1 MKKHL
6 TRLFS
11 LLLALVLLIAP
22 ASALTVDQALD
33 LLEEYFYYE
42 IPDEAYEAE
51 SMDELIRILGD
62 PYTSYMSPEAYQA
75 FLAALEGDSNTVGI
89 GVTIQYTDQGILIL
103 ETISGGSAREAGFQ
117 AGDLIV
123 EVDGV
128 SCVPASSASGDLLT
142 GSESTQV
149 SVTILR
155 DGQTSTHVLTR
166 RPVIV
171 PNTEIQILDGGIGYI
186 DCNSFGQDTGEEF
199 AQLVRNNDSKVSVW
213 LLDLRGNGGGYV
225 SAAVEMVD
233 TLAEPGRYVYL
244 EYGNG
249 AVEAYTG
256 SDTPTTKKPVI
267 VLTDGGS
274 ASASEMMSSNIRDL
288 GLGITVGGRTYGKGV
303 AQYLLDSDVLPE
315 YFGDGDCL
323 RLTVYR
329 FYSAEMNTTDRI
341 GVIPTLLVDDDKT
354 ADVALALCG
363 NAAQSGISLR
373 VNSPNASGGYRTFYV
388 APGTDSATLSALLSA
403 LPPQIRLGYSGQS
416 YTPAQ
421 LARLLGIEYDSRWF
435 DDVSDSAYADAIN
448 AMGAYELLE
457 GDGKGNFT
465 PRSQLT
471 RAQLCAMLARVLNVA
486 YNGPTLFDD
495 VEQSSW
501 YGPYVNAM
509 AYLGL
514 VEGTGNGKFNP
525 GATLTQEQF
534 LTIMGRAARFLNLQL
549 DRYGQWAEDEGHFAL
564 YQRLLLKPYSSW
576 ARSSMAVLAWGVEDS
591 LNGRGDMLF
600 APLKDLS
607 PKSPILREEAAAGMY
622 AVLSGLDILP
632 KAADQS
638 R

>member
-6 TRLFS
+6 PRLFS

-142 GSESTQV
+142 GSEGTQV

-329 FYSAEMNTTDRI
+329 FYS
-341 GVIPTLLVDDDKT
+341 
-354 ADVALALCG
+354 
-363 NAAQSGISLR
+363 
-373 VNSPNASGGYRTFYV
+373 
-388 APGTDSATLSALLSA
+388 
-403 LPPQIRLGYSGQS
+403 
-416 YTPAQ
+416 
-421 LARLLGIEYDSRWF
+421 
-435 DDVSDSAYADAIN
+435 
-448 AMGAYELLE
+448 
-457 GDGKGNFT
+457 
-465 PRSQLT
+465 
-471 RAQLCAMLARVLNVA
+471 
-486 YNGPTLFDD
+486 
-495 VEQSSW
+495 
-501 YGPYVNAM
+501 
-509 AYLGL
+509 
-514 VEGTGNGKFNP
+514 
-525 GATLTQEQF
+525 
-534 LTIMGRAARFLNLQL
+534 
-549 DRYGQWAEDEGHFAL
+549 
-564 YQRLLLKPYSSW
+564 
-576 ARSSMAVLAWGVEDS
+576 
-591 LNGRGDMLF
+591 
-600 APLKDLS
+600 
-607 PKSPILREEAAAGMY
+607 PK
-622 AVLSGLDILP
+622 
-632 KAADQS
+632 
-638 R
+638 